1 MVVPAK
7 VAAFLRKDGCK
18 IVTICYIFNAP
29 GAYMTKLTP
38 PHQTP
43 PGASKNGSQRVS
55 LGTFGQSQ
63 NGDSKLQGGRL
74 SKLSSVVNTDFGRM
88 KGTNRRIFLLKKI
101 LVCVLGVLK

>member
-1 MVVPAK
+1 MEHLQK
-7 VAAFLRKDGCK
+7 RK
-18 IVTICYIFNAP
+18 IITICYIFNAP
-29 GAYMTKLTP
+29 GAYMTKLMP

-88 KGTNRRIFLLKKI
+88 KGTNRRIFLLKKNTC
-101 LVCVLGVLK
+101 LCFRGSKMKL